1 MNNIRDQEKIL
12 PSWLYLDLG
21 SRKFRGQ
28 VPEEEE
34 NISYEITIKF
44 SSGTNQ
50 IIDKFLFS
58 IYKN

>member
-1 MNNIRDQEKIL
+1 L

-58 IYKN
+58 IY